1 MLGFIIF
8 IGRINYKYYKDLFM
22 SKYYSINKFSKILGV
37 SAQTL
42 RNWDKKGKLHS
53 HHTSSNG
60 YRYYSHEQL
69 NQVMNVKPN
78 LDRIVIGYCRVS
90 SNKQKDDLERQI
102 ENMKLYLTAQGKPF
116 EIISDI
122 GSGIDYKKKGL
133 KELMKRISQNK
144 VDKVVVF
151 YKDRLLRFGFELV
164 EYIAS
169 LYDCDIEIIDHTE
182 KTEQQELV
190 EDLVQIITVF
200 SCKLQGQRANKVR
213 KLVKELIDDGGEEDD
228 KNNSSHADPK

>member
-1 MLGFIIF
+1 
-8 IGRINYKYYKDLFM
+8 M
-22 SKYYSINKFSKILGV
+22 SKYYSINEFSKILGV

-42 RNWDKKGKLHS
+42 RNWDKKGKLHP

-69 NQVMNVKPN
+69 NQVMNIKPN
-78 LDRIVIGYCRVS
+78 LDRLVIGYCRVS

-102 ENMKLYLTAQGKPF
+102 ENMKLYLIAQGEPF
-116 EIISDI
+116 KIISDI
-122 GSGIDYKKKGL
+122 GSGINYQKKGL
-133 KELMKRISQNK
+133 QELIKLISQNK
-144 VDKVVVF
+144 VEKVVVL

-169 LYDCDIEIIDHTE
+169 LHNCDIEIIDNTE
-182 KTEQQELV
+182 KIEQQELV

-200 SCKLQGQRANKVR
+200 SCKLQGKRANKAK
-213 KLVKELIDDGGEEDD
+213 KLVKELVEAGDEKDD
-228 KNNSSHADPK
+228 KNNSGNVSSKQ

>member
-1 MLGFIIF
+1 
-8 IGRINYKYYKDLFM
+8 M
-22 SKYYSINKFSKILGV
+22 SKYYSINEFSKILGV

-42 RNWDKKGKLHS
+42 RNWDNSGKLHP

-69 NQVMNVKPN
+69 NQVMNIKPS
-78 LDRIVIGYCRVS
+78 LDRIIIGYCRVS

-102 ENMKLYLTAQGKPF
+102 ENMKLYLTANGKPF

-122 GSGIDYKKKGL
+122 GSGMNDKKKGL
-133 KELMKRISQNK
+133 KELIKRISQNK
-144 VDKVVVF
+144 VEKVVVL
-151 YKDRLLRFGFELV
+151 YQDRLLRFGFALV

-169 LYDCDIEIIDHTE
+169 LYHCEIEIIDNTE
-182 KTEQQELV
+182 QSEQQELV

-200 SCKLQGQRANKVR
+200 SCKWQGKRANKAR
-213 KLVKELIDDGGEEDD
+213 KLVKELIEEGGEEGDE
-228 KNNSSHADPK
+228 NHPGNAASE